1 MLKLSDKWIDFL
13 MSHKE
18 TGMGYHIVSVIL
30 RDGRRYDRVVVDGGY
45 ITQVKGYDDIPFSEE
60 DIVDIII
67 THDRWDFD
75 EK

>member
-13 MSHKE
+13 VTHKE

-30 RDGRRYDRVVVDGGY
+30 RDGRRYDRVVVDSGY
-45 ITQVKGYDDIPFSEE
+45 ITQVKGYDNIPFSEE
-60 DIVDIII
+60 DVVDIII
-67 THDRWDFD
+67 THDKWDFD